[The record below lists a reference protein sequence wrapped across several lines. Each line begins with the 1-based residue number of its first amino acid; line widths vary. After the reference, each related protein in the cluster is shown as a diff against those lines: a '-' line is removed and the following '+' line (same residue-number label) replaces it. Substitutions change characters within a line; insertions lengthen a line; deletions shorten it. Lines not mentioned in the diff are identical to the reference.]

1 MTKERKHI
9 SLGEGGNGILEIFG
23 EMEILILS
31 NIDQK
36 VKHLLDGDI
45 IFWNLTF
52 VIAWGGHR

>member
-52 VIAWGGHR
+52 M